1 MKEGGELVPPH
12 QQGLSS
18 KMGLDATRP
27 MNYQEHV
34 FTRVRIP
41 GEDTI
46 DVRQELDSKVKV
58 NFS

>member
-1 MKEGGELVPPH
+1 MKEGSDLVPPY

-46 DVRQELDSKVKV
+46 DVQREIEPNAKVSFK
-58 NFS
+58 